1 MKMEL
6 RLRSGRPPAAAKE
19 NVMQSSMIKHIE
31 ASKLSSSSDSP
42 GGHTVRATLKAAE
55 GCVAAAAAEVH
66 GGQDIGAA
74 EWFWQNSCQ
83 LTQSSVTHNALH

>member
-19 NVMQSSMIKHIE
+19 NVIESSVIKRIE
-31 ASKLSSSSDSP
+31 ASKLSSSPP

-55 GCVAAAAAEVH
+55 GCVAVAAAEVH
-66 GGQDIGAA
+66 GSQDIGAA
-74 EWFWQNSCQ
+74 KCSGFGRIAVS
-83 LTQSSVTHNALH
+83 